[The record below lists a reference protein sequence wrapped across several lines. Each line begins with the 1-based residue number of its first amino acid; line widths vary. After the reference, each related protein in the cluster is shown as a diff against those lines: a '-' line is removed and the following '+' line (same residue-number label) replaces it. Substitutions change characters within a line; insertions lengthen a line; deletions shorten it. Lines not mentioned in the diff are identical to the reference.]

1 MGTHDSVIVF
11 YIEDG
16 EFVVESRKGFLLVY
30 LPLKILE
37 DRGTHILTYGV
48 TTFFIGEKRFF
59 AGKEEISKVFSQ
71 MKKDF
76 REELEAIE
84 TLTPAI
90 LSELVENRLSD
101 VDLLSSAYAHM
112 ISYAAW
118 WILNI
123 GVQNERWD
131 IKGWQRCL
139 KASRNQI
146 LKALLMALRVF

>member
-1 MGTHDSVIVF
+1 
-11 YIEDG
+11 
-16 EFVVESRKGFLLVY
+16 
-30 LPLKILE
+30 
-37 DRGTHILTYGV
+37 
-48 TTFFIGEKRFF
+48 
-59 AGKEEISKVFSQ
+59 

-123 GVQNERWD
+123 GAQNERWD
-131 IKGWQRCL
+131 IKRLAEVL
-139 KASRNQI
+139 KGFKKPDIEGVAHGAESFLREIDAINPEEYRRG
-146 LKALLMALRVF
+146 LNSLRGLYTDKAQPEDKKLATEVAFDALTKLYKAYMSNEQ